1 MDSNTNDG
9 PRARSGRPGT
19 WRVRLARR
27 AGVLVAAGSVLAAC
41 GAGSASGDTFIGGTY
56 QQAVAYTDCMR
67 SHGVPNFP
75 DPDSQG
81 NYNNNQIE
89 AVGTGTAE
97 RNAFSQCRSLL
108 PNEGTGLSV
117 TELQTMMEQN
127 LQHALKAALCM
138 RQHGIP
144 GFPEPTPLSTGS
156 GVNWPLLPAGIDQNS
171 PQYTKAFR
179 KCSGPDVGGPI
190 PPNLAPGFVPPS
202 PPPGAGNGPGA
213 TASPGNGSVNGP

>member
-1 MDSNTNDG
+1 MEINGWLSA
-9 PRARSGRPGT
+9 PRIWAPAWHGR
-19 WRVRLARR
+19 LSRR
-27 AGVLVAAGSVLAAC
+27 ASAVAAAVAGTTLLAVAC
-41 GAGSASGDTFIGGTY
+41 GGSAAAGDTFIGGTY
-56 QQAVAYTDCMR
+56 QQALAYTKCMR
-67 SHGVPNFP
+67 SHGVPDFP
-75 DPDSQG
+75 EPDSQG
-81 NYNNNQIE
+81 NYSNSQIQ
-89 AVGTGTAE
+89 AVGDGPQE
-97 RNAFSQCRSLL
+97 RNAFEQCRSLL

-144 GFPEPTPLSTGS
+144 GFPEPTPLTTGS
-156 GVNWPLLPAGIDQNS
+156 GVNWPMTLPAGIDQNS

-202 PPPGAGNGPGA
+202 PPPGGTVPGA
-213 TASPGNGSVNGP
+213 TNTP